1 MPTLILLDNSLSMY
15 QLVNSKKSEATS
27 AEKLTKRDLSFSI
40 IRKLAQK
47 LSTNYSYEKL
57 ALVGSFLYYIVKKKS
72 EKTKIYD
79 K

>member
-15 QLVNSKKSEATS
+15 QLVNSKKPAVAS

-47 LSTNYSYEKL
+47 LSTNYPYEKL
-57 ALVGSFLYYIVKKKS
+57 ALVGSFLSYIVKKKI
-72 EKTKIYD
+72 EKN
-79 K
+79 